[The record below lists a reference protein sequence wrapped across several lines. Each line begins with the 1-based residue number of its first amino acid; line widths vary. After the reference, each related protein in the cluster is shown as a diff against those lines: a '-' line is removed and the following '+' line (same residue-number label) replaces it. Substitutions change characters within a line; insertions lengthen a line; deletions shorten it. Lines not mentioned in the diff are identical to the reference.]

1 MRQQQ
6 TIHSAQHPLNNEQFL
21 QFPCPCSTCHYP
33 REVPAQRVRQ
43 GNRQLRFTTSGIKLQ
58 GVGNLK
64 RLTVGTTKT
73 SHSQNILLRV
83 TDKSKT
89 HWTVYFLRCFYLRAI
104 YEDGQC
110 DIGFVLGKAQLTP
123 IGETTIPKFELY
135 AAMLTVERSDL
146 KPDVVYCNNKVV
158 LGYIYIYIENR
169 QFYVGVHNW
178 VQRIGQSTKPEQ
190 LHYVPT
196 EHNPTNHTSR
206 SVFRLSSYKCHV
218 VVRIRP
224 LLPTS
229 QMSSCNT
236 IHLWI
241 DISRF
246 LICPIFHIVIYP

>member
-21 QFPCPCSTCHYP
+21 RFPCPCSICHYP

-64 RLTVGTTKT
+64 RLTAGTTKT

-158 LGYIYIYIENR
+158 LGYIYTLKTDNFVWVYTIGFKELVSLPSLNSCIMCQQNITLLTILQGLFFASLLINVMWLSGSDLFYQPPRCHPATPATFELISPDSWFV
-169 QFYVGVHNW
+169 QF
-178 VQRIGQSTKPEQ
+178 ST
-190 LHYVPT
+190 L
-196 EHNPTNHTSR
+196 
-206 SVFRLSSYKCHV
+206 
-218 VVRIRP
+218 
-224 LLPTS
+224 
-229 QMSSCNT
+229 
-236 IHLWI
+236 
-241 DISRF
+241 
-246 LICPIFHIVIYP
+246 